1 MQEIAAHVF
10 IETAFP
16 GVTLGAI
23 NTPHGLILIDAPLR
37 AEDTRSWR
45 SALLNLSG
53 GVERLLINLDA
64 HFDRTLGARAMD
76 CSIVSH
82 EKVAQIFRN
91 RPITFKTQG
100 AETGAEWELYNN
112 LGSIR
117 WAPPEITFTE
127 EMTIHWGGNP
137 IRLEY
142 RPGASVGALWL
153 NLPEEHVLFIGDA
166 VVPDQPPYLAGADVP
181 VWIETL
187 RRLLSEQF
195 QNHTL
200 VSGRGGL
207 ITQAQVRAQLAY
219 LERVRQ
225 RIDGLVE
232 NGARVE
238 DTEALIAPLMQDFSP
253 APERRRLYEQ
263 RLRWGLRQY
272 FLRRSYPESI
282 EIEE

>member
-10 IETAFP
+10 IETAYP

-45 SALLNLSG
+45 SALLNLGG
-53 GVERLLINLDA
+53 GVDRLLINLDA

-76 CSIVSH
+76 CTIVAH
-82 EKVAQIFRN
+82 EKVSQIFRN
-91 RPITFKTQG
+91 RPITFKAQN

-117 WAPPEITFTE
+117 WAPPEITFTD
-127 EMTIHWGGNP
+127 EMTIHWGSSP
-137 IRLEY
+137 IRLEH
-142 RPGASVGALWL
+142 RPGASVGTTWV
-153 NLPEEHVLFIGDA
+153 NLPEQQILFIGD
-166 VVPDQPPYLAGADVP
+166 VVAPEQPPFLASADVP
-181 VWIETL
+181 VWIEAMRL
-187 RRLLSEQF
+187 LLSEQF

-207 ITQAQVRAQLAY
+207 VTQSQVRAQLAY
-219 LERVRQ
+219 LERIRQ
-225 RIDGLVE
+225 RMDELVTS
-232 NGARVE
+232 GGKIE
-238 DTEALIAPLMQDFSP
+238 DTEGLISPLMQGIE
-253 APERRRLYEQ
+253 ATAERSRLYEQ

-272 FLRRSYPESI
+272 YLRRSYPESV

>member
-45 SALLNLSG
+45 STLLNLGG

-76 CSIVSH
+76 CSIVAH

-153 NLPEEHVLFIGDA
+153 NLPEEHILFIGDT
-166 VVPDQPPYLAGADVP
+166 VVADQPPYLASADVP

-187 RRLLSEQF
+187 RLLLSEQF

-207 ITQAQVRAQLAY
+207 ITQAQVRSQLAY

-225 RIDGLVE
+225 RIDGLAE
-232 NGARVE
+232 NGGKVE
-238 DTEALIAPLMQDFSP
+238 DTEALIEPLMRDFTP
-253 APERRRLYEQ
+253 VAERRRLYEQ

-272 FLRRSYPESI
+272 FLRRSYPESL